1 MWGPKWLPI
10 QSGLLVDEQGGL
22 LQKEKQQ
29 ESATRLNNLSH
40 KELKPGPEFIQNK
53 RSKEVSESPTETG
66 HN

>member
-1 MWGPKWLPI
+1 MSKGDWL
-10 QSGLLVDEQGGL
+10 QN
-22 LQKEKQQ
+22 EKQQ

-53 RSKEVSESPTETG
+53 GSEEVSESPTETG